1 MGVEAK
7 AVNNNGI
14 CLACYNGSLSSVI
27 DADLNNK
34 VSMGNFAALVSGSG
48 ISVKNNITTYPQDI
62 LQVSMLYWNKL
73 YYRRATKFIK
83 NCYLQKRY
91 FESSTNATLLTV
103 PAFGGTKNRI
113 FLHFKTTMDFNEVRL
128 FQTNVLSF

>member
-1 MGVEAK
+1 VEAK

-48 ISVKNNITTYPQDI
+48 ISVKNNITTYPAGYITGFNVDTGTSFI
-62 LQVSMLYWNKL
+62 TAELLSSLKLLPTKTGYFGIFYERNFINGSCFRRNK
-73 YYRRATKFIK
+73 KP
-83 NCYLQKRY
+83 N
-91 FESSTNATLLTV
+91 
-103 PAFGGTKNRI
+103 
-113 FLHFKTTMDFNEVRL
+113 
-128 FQTNVLSF
+128 LSAL

>member
-62 LQVSMLYWNKL
+62 LQVSMILEQ
-73 YYRRATKFIK
+73 A
-83 NCYLQKRY
+83 
-91 FESSTNATLLTV
+91 LL
-103 PAFGGTKNRI
+103 P
-113 FLHFKTTMDFNEVRL
+113 
-128 FQTNVLSF
+128 QSY